1 MSLSPSGVP
10 PLNHRSIARRL
21 GLYSFDAAVPSGM
34 SWYPR
39 DWVLHRVLE
48 EHVLRRLQ
56 LLGFE
61 EVRTPAATCNHIV
74 GASVRTNDDGSQ
86 RAEAIRADL
95 GHGSGHRRSCG
106 GHLRLFDAGLKSW
119 RDLPTRYPE
128 FVESGGADKNL
139 DCFHGIRPR
148 LLRYSIGL
156 LPPRDIL
163 MRVSLYQ
170 RM

>member
-95 GHGSGHRRSCG
+95 GHGSDHRRSCG

-128 FVESGGADKNL
+128 FVESGGEGVRTKTWTVFTA
-139 DCFHGIRPR
+139 
-148 LLRYSIGL
+148 
-156 LPPRDIL
+156 
-163 MRVSLYQ
+163 
-170 RM
+170 